1 MLADLLNV
9 LYPPVCCGCRNLL
22 LTGEHTIC
30 TKCRHELALTNYHL
44 YAQTE
49 AASKFSGRLELAF
62 ISCFVY
68 FSKSSIAQKL
78 IHELKYK
85 GQQQIGELFAYW
97 YAADL
102 KQIPTLQNIDYVI
115 PVPLH
120 KRRLRERGYNQ
131 VALFAKTLASSFGA
145 QYNDNLLIR
154 KQYRKTLTTKN
165 KSQRLGQEDGIF
177 ALNPRVQT
185 NPGHYLLIDDVL
197 TTGSTLTQCGKVLQ
211 KIPGI
216 QLSIVTMAMSV

>member
-1 MLADLLNV
+1 MNMLADLLNV

-85 GQQQIGELFAYW
+85 GQQQIGELFAHW

-102 KQIPTLQNIDYVI
+102 KQITTLQNIDYVI

-154 KQYRKTLTTKN
+154 KQYRKTLTTLFTHRRRAN
-165 KSQRLGQEDGIF
+165 NRQYAYAMRQSPAENSRYSIEYRNDGNVCLKTEFDLEIASAF
-177 ALNPRVQT
+177 F
-185 NPGHYLLIDDVL
+185 
-197 TTGSTLTQCGKVLQ
+197 
-211 KIPGI
+211 
-216 QLSIVTMAMSV
+216 